1 MKGVYI
7 GRLFTFLTVTVL
19 KFFMWFDIHI
29 LASELSKSFQSLLRT
44 KALHAFITR
53 SHLACDPFYA
63 TRIVRLYSINGRL
76 DHARNVFDK
85 TPNRSVYL
93 FNSIIRAYAKANKF
107 GDALSLFFTMFG
119 TDTLPD
125 NFTYSCI
132 IRACSEN
139 FHREW
144 LKLVHGRVL
153 ASGLGLDPICC
164 SALVTAY
171 SNLDLIEDASKV
183 FDGMPHR
190 DLVMWNSIISG
201 FGYCGYWNQGL
212 LLFSRMRN
220 LGEHPDGYTV
230 VGVALCIAEP
240 SLLSTG
246 KGIHGFCLK
255 CSFDSNEHVASAL
268 VSMYSRCNCMDS
280 AYLVFSSLL
289 QADLVTW
296 SALITG
302 YSQAG
307 DFSKALFFFQKLN
320 MQGKK
325 PDSILIAS
333 ILAATAQ
340 STNIRHGIEIHGF
353 VLRQGIESDE
363 MVCSSLID
371 MYSKC
376 GYLSLGIRVFHIMPQ
391 KSILTYNSVIWGI
404 GLHGLASKALE
415 VFEELMDIGLVPNE
429 STFSALLC
437 ACCHVGL
444 NSVGK
449 EIFIRMKD
457 EFCIKYRTEHYVYIV
472 KLLGMTGELEE
483 AYNLVL
489 SLPEPVDSGI
499 WGALLSCCDAC
510 GNLELA
516 EVVARQLIETDPEK
530 TAYKVL
536 LSNIYAGEGR
546 WDHVKKLRDTMT
558 EKEQGKLP
566 GLSWI

>member
-1 MKGVYI
+1 MSFY
-7 GRLFTFLTVTVL
+7 FN
-19 KFFMWFDIHI
+19 I
-29 LASELSKSFQSLLRT
+29 LASELSKRYLTLLRI
-44 KALHAFITR
+44 KELHALIIKT
-53 SHLACDPFYA
+53 HLACDPFYA

-76 DHARNVFDK
+76 DCARHVFDK
-85 TPNRSVYL
+85 TPIRSVYL
-93 FNSIIRAYAKANKF
+93 WNSIIRAYAKAHKF
-107 GDALSLFFTMFG
+107 RDVFSLFFAMFG
-119 TDTLPD
+119 TQTMPD

-132 IRACSEN
+132 IKACSDS
-139 FHREW
+139 FHRER
-144 LKLVHGRVL
+144 LKLIHGRVL
-153 ASGLGLDPICC
+153 VSGFGLDPICC

-171 SNLDLIEDASKV
+171 SNLDLIEEANKV
-183 FDGMPHR
+183 FDGMSHP
-190 DLVMWNSIISG
+190 DLVLWNSIISG
-201 FGYCGYWNQGL
+201 FGCCGFWNQGL

-230 VGVALCIAEP
+230 VGVASGIAEP
-240 SLLSTG
+240 RLLNTG

-280 AYLVFSSLL
+280 AHLVFSSLL
-289 QADLVTW
+289 QPDLVTW

-302 YSQAG
+302 YSQSG
-307 DFSKALFFFQKLN
+307 EFGKALFLFQKLN

-333 ILAATAQ
+333 ILAAAAQ
-340 STNIRHGIEIHGF
+340 LANISPGIEIHGY
-353 VLRQGIESDE
+353 VLRHGIQSDE
-363 MVCSSLID
+363 MVSSSLID

-376 GYLSLGIRVFHIMPQ
+376 GYLSLGIRIFHNMSR
-391 KSILTYNSVIWGI
+391 KSIIPYNSVIWGI
-404 GLHGLASKALE
+404 GLNGLASKALE
-415 VFEELMDIGLVPNE
+415 MFQELLYIGLVPNE

-437 ACCHVGL
+437 ACCHAGL
-444 NSVGK
+444 SSVGK
-449 EIFIRMKD
+449 EIFRRMKD

-489 SLPEPVDSGI
+489 SLPKPVDSGI

-510 GNLELA
+510 GNFELA
-516 EVVARQLIETDPEK
+516 ETVSQQLLENNPEK
-530 TAYKVL
+530 TVYKVM

-546 WDHVKKLRDTMT
+546 WDDVKKLRDTMI
-558 EKEQGKLP
+558 EKERGKLP

>member
-1 MKGVYI
+1 
-7 GRLFTFLTVTVL
+7 
-19 KFFMWFDIHI
+19 
-29 LASELSKSFQSLLRT
+29 
-44 KALHAFITR
+44 
-53 SHLACDPFYA
+53 
-63 TRIVRLYSINGRL
+63 
-76 DHARNVFDK
+76 
-85 TPNRSVYL
+85 
-93 FNSIIRAYAKANKF
+93 
-107 GDALSLFFTMFG
+107 
-119 TDTLPD
+119 
-125 NFTYSCI
+125 
-132 IRACSEN
+132 
-139 FHREW
+139 
-144 LKLVHGRVL
+144 
-153 ASGLGLDPICC
+153 
-164 SALVTAY
+164 
-171 SNLDLIEDASKV
+171 
-183 FDGMPHR
+183 
-190 DLVMWNSIISG
+190 
-201 FGYCGYWNQGL
+201 
-212 LLFSRMRN
+212 
-220 LGEHPDGYTV
+220 
-230 VGVALCIAEP
+230 
-240 SLLSTG
+240 
-246 KGIHGFCLK
+246 
-255 CSFDSNEHVASAL
+255 
-268 VSMYSRCNCMDS
+268 
-280 AYLVFSSLL
+280 
-289 QADLVTW
+289 
-296 SALITG
+296 
-302 YSQAG
+302 
-307 DFSKALFFFQKLN
+307 

-415 VFEELMDIGLVPNE
+415 VFKELMDIGLVPNE

-457 EFCIKYRTEHYVYIV
+457 EFCIKYRTQHYVYIV

-530 TAYKVL
+530 TAYKVM

-546 WDHVKKLRDTMT
+546 WDDVKKLRDTMT
-558 EKEQGKLP
+558 EKERGKLP